1 MLSRATFTAY
11 IEGGV
16 EDQRG
21 SGMSFEECGITVDEK
36 KGCSHFSYF
45 KSHDRENSLAIPTMA
60 KSGKIASIFS
70 DILFYTLFLCVK
82 LRPDKEKVSSI
93 FLADCRYKYV
103 IFLAFLFL
111 RTAYVIQGVQ

>member
-21 SGMSFEECGITVDEK
+21 GGMSFEECGITVDEK

-45 KSHDRENSLAIPTMA
+45 KSHDGENSLAIPTMA
-60 KSGKIASIFS
+60 KSDKIASIFS
-70 DILFYTLFLCVK
+70 DILFYTLFLREDVCV
-82 LRPDKEKVSSI
+82 
-93 FLADCRYKYV
+93 
-103 IFLAFLFL
+103 
-111 RTAYVIQGVQ
+111 